1 MVFPLL
7 IGLGALITRLAIPLT
22 TGLAGLSA
30 GQAVSQKLQAPQ
42 QVNVGAGAGATTG
55 QGWLMPII
63 VIAIVAVGLAIF
75 LKRK

>member
-22 TGLAGLSA
+22 AGLAGLSA
-30 GQAVSQKLQAPQ
+30 GQAVSQSQQQPQ

-55 QGWLMPII
+55 QSWLMPII
-63 VIAIVAVGLAIF
+63 VIAIAAIGLVIF